1 MIRTI
6 FVLFAGIISISFAA
20 IFIRF
25 CDDVPSIMI
34 ATYRLSV
41 ASLVL
46 GSFYIFKG
54 NRNTFGNIRRRDL
67 LLCIAGGIFL
77 ALHFITWISS
87 LKYTSVASSVV
98 LVTTNPIFVGV
109 FSFLILKEKQ
119 NLELVV
125 GIILCFVG
133 SVLIAVGDSGL
144 TGLTVADKNSLI
156 GDVLALVGAVMASGY
171 LIIGSK
177 ARETVDIMAYVT
189 VVFSVS
195 AVFLL
200 ATSLVLGISFT
211 GYKES
216 SYIFMILLAIVPQ
229 LIGHTSINWA
239 LKHLKTSMVA
249 ITILGEPIGATI
261 LAYVFFHETV
271 KTIQFI
277 GMVFV
282 FAAIIVA
289 SRKGRR

>member
-54 NRNTFGNIRRRDL
+54 NTFGNIRRRDL

-98 LVTTNPIFVGV
+98 LVTTNPIFVGI

-144 TGLTVADKNSLI
+144 TGLTVADRNSFI

-195 AVFLL
+195 AAFLL

-211 GYKES
+211 GYKSS
-216 SYIFMILLAIVPQ
+216 SYMFMILLAIVPQ

-261 LAYVFFHETV
+261 LAYIFFHETV
-271 KTIQFI
+271 KSIQLI

-282 FAAIIVA
+282 FTAIIVA
-289 SRKGRR
+289 SRRGKR